1 MKKNI
6 RIKDIAQMAEVS
18 MGTVD
23 RVIHKRGKV
32 SKSAYEKVMKVLD
45 QIDYKPNLI
54 AKTLSS
60 SKTYQIAVLLPD
72 AQKDPYW
79 QKPIEGIIKAEK
91 EFGQFGIQIHTFSF
105 NSLEEQS
112 FEKKAAE
119 VLLSEPDGVLL
130 APILRNEALAF
141 AAQCHAR
148 EIPVVCFNTYIEAL
162 HSASFIG
169 QDLHQSGR
177 LAAELITS
185 SGIYGTMIILNI
197 AEKAQNSVHLY
208 EKEQGFREFI
218 GEVQHNGTQVIT
230 CELDSPAHPGFE
242 KMLDNVFQQYP
253 STQAIFV
260 TTSRAYDIAQYLEK
274 TGKTGITL
282 VGYDLIEDNIP
293 FIERKYIHAIIHQ
306 NAQQQS
312 FLGVSYLTDLLV
324 FKKEIPSR
332 FNLPLHIITRE
343 NLHSYLQSE

>member
-23 RVIHKRGKV
+23 RVIHNRGKV
-32 SKSAYEKVMKVLD
+32 SKSAYEKVMKILD
-45 QIDYKPNLI
+45 EIDYRPNLI

-79 QKPIEGIIKAEK
+79 QKPIEGITKAKQEL
-91 EFGQFGIQIHTFSF
+91 GQFGIQVHTFSF
-105 NSLEEQS
+105 NALEKKS
-112 FEKKAAE
+112 FEKKAGE

-141 AAQCHAR
+141 AEQCHGR
-148 EIPVVCFNTYIEAL
+148 DIPVVCFNTYIEAL
-162 HSASFIG
+162 HPASFIG

-185 SGIYGTMIILNI
+185 RGYGTMIILNI

-218 GEVQHNGTQVIT
+218 DEMGNSDTQVIT
-230 CELDSPAHPGFE
+230 CELESPAHPDFE
-242 KMLDNVFQQYP
+242 EMLDNIFQQYP

-260 TTSRAYDIAQYLEK
+260 TTSRAYNIAQYLEK
-274 TGKTGITL
+274 TGKKNTTL

-293 FIERKYIHAIIHQ
+293 FIKHKYIHAIIHQ
-306 NAQQQS
+306 NVQQQS
-312 FLGVSYLTDLLV
+312 FLGISYLTDLLV
-324 FKKEIPSR
+324 FKKKIPAR

-343 NLHSYLQSE
+343 NLDSYLQSE